1 MTRRRLL
8 ISAGIVGVS
17 LISCSQGLFMPSI
30 DIDTAEARTRQLAE
44 ETAAGVA
51 PAVRAVPRPENGR
64 DACSGKE
71 FRLRPVYELVLS
83 WPEGEFDRAGLRDA
97 AEAYFAQQGYSFKTE
112 NPDHEIV
119 DVIAKVDQ
127 VVLRLT
133 ILAHKDQLVV
143 SGIGPCVLTDA
154 ETYRRA

>member
-1 MTRRRLL
+1 
-8 ISAGIVGVS
+8 
-17 LISCSQGLFMPSI
+17 MPSI
-30 DIDTAEARTRQLAE
+30 DIDAAEARTRQLAE

-51 PAVRAVPRPENGR
+51 PGVEAIPDSLNGR
-64 DACSGKE
+64 DACPGKE
-71 FRLRPVYELVLS
+71 FRLRPVYELVLL
-83 WPEGEFDRAGLRDA
+83 WPEGEFDRAGLRDV

-119 DVIAKVDQ
+119 DVVAKVDQ

-133 ILAHKDQLVV
+133 ILGHKDQLVV